1 MKKYRFLDHTAD
13 IKVEAW
19 GKKLEDVFKNAGIA
33 FYDIILDIQS
43 VETKVS
49 RRIRIEGFDLES
61 LLFNWIDKLILLFEL
76 ESLVFRDFD
85 VNISQEP
92 ELYRLVAAGYGERY
106 DREKH
111 GYKVH
116 VKAMTYHE
124 MEIRMEN
131 EKYIVRFVVD
141 I

>member
-13 IKVEAW
+13 VKVEAW
-19 GKKLEDVFKNAGIA
+19 GENLEETFKNASKA
-33 FYDIILDIQS
+33 FYDIILDVQS
-43 VETKVS
+43 VEKKVS
-49 RRIRIEGFDLES
+49 REFKVRGFDLKS
-61 LLFNWIDKLILLFEL
+61 LLFNWIDKLILLFEI

-85 VNISQEP
+85 MNIFQNDSG
-92 ELYRLVAAGYGERY
+92 YRLTAIGYGEEY
-106 DREKH
+106 DRKKH

-116 VKAMTYHE
+116 VKAITYHE

-131 EKYIVRFVVD
+131 EKYIVRFIVD